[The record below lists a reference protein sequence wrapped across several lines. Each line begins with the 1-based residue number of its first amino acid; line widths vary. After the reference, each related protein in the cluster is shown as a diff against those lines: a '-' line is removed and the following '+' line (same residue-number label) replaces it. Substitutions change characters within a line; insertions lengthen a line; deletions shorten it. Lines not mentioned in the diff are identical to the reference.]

1 MTCILCSVICNVGR
15 LIFLSN
21 TTDFALCFDY
31 SEFKSVFS
39 KTELSNSYGG
49 PWLLRYNVQK
59 EKDENNSCLLF
70 SLGLVMF
77 FVFFF

>member
-1 MTCILCSVICNVGR
+1 M
-15 LIFLSN
+15 
-21 TTDFALCFDY
+21 
-31 SEFKSVFS
+31 FS

-59 EKDENNSCLLF
+59 EKDGNNSSILF

-77 FVFFF
+77 FVFFFLGAVNILILIVMEGYFHFFVG

>member
-1 MTCILCSVICNVGR
+1 M
-15 LIFLSN
+15 
-21 TTDFALCFDY
+21 
-31 SEFKSVFS
+31 FS

-59 EKDENNSCLLF
+59 EKDGNNSCILF

-77 FVFFF
+77 FVFFFLGAVNILILIVMEGYFHFFVG